1 MTARLFTHYGQ
12 PLALDPR
19 AFGIVMMEPP
29 KPPEARVVDGVAL
42 VEVQGPLM
50 HHPDPCAD
58 SYDAIKTRVLGVL
71 AERPRAV
78 VLAIDS
84 PGGLVSGCFDTADE
98 IRAACDAARVPLIAY
113 VDGQA
118 TSAAYALACVASKVY
133 VPPTGIVGSIGVLDA
148 IVDGTVQDRAM
159 GLGFTLIASGARKTD
174 GNVHAQTTDA
184 AIAAAQ
190 VRVDG
195 LAALFFDHVSRRRSI
210 AVDKVATMQAG
221 LVHGAQAVLA
231 GLADQVATL
240 DQVLA
245 LVREGAEVT
254 NAATAASQQESPV
267 DEHETAYRASL
278 KAIVDD
284 EKAEA
289 KAKAKAAA
297 ILAAMDGEPDGDE
310 PPAKEP
316 DGDEEPAAAAAPAA
330 AAQAPAAPAASAL
343 AARVDRIERT
353 AIMATRPDLS
363 EAQRTALAKI
373 PVESLE
379 AALSAIP
386 RATAHK
392 PAAAAMV
399 TGTRGAD
406 MGGADTARQPT
417 AQASAMQIRMGL
429 VKHEASVRSD
439 GNVLIL
445 GEMVPAGKP
454 VA

>member
-1 MTARLFTHYGQ
+1 MTRLFTHYGQ

-19 AFGIVMMEPP
+19 AFGLVMMEPP
-29 KPPEARVVDGVAL
+29 KPPEARVIDGVAL

-58 SYDAIKTRVLGVL
+58 SYDAIKSRVLGVL
-71 AERPRAV
+71 AERPSAL
-78 VLAIDS
+78 VLSIDS
-84 PGGLVSGCFDTADE
+84 PGGLVSGCFDTSDE
-98 IRAACDAARVPLIAY
+98 IRAACDAAGVPLIAY

-174 GNVHAQTTDA
+174 GNVHAQTSDA

-190 VRVDG
+190 ARVDG
-195 LAALFFDHVSRRRSI
+195 LAALFFDHVSRRRGLP
-210 AVDKVATMQAG
+210 VDKVASMQAG

-297 ILAAMDGEPDGDE
+297 ILAAMDCEPDDDE

-316 DGDEEPAAAAAPAA
+316 DGDDEPAAAAAPAA

-379 AALSAIP
+379 VALSAIP
-386 RATAHK
+386 RAVVPK
-392 PAAAAMV
+392 PAAEI
-399 TGTRGAD
+399 GPR
-406 MGGADTARQPT
+406 
-417 AQASAMQIRMGL
+417 
-429 VKHEASVRSD
+429 K
-439 GNVLIL
+439 
-445 GEMVPAGKP
+445 
-454 VA
+454 

>member
-148 IVDGTVQDRAM
+148 LVDGTLQDRAM

-174 GNVHAQTTDA
+174 GNVHAATTDA
-184 AIAAAQ
+184 AIVAAQ
-190 VRVDG
+190 TRVDA
-195 LAALFFDHVSRRRSI
+195 LAAIFFDHVSRRRGVS
-210 AVDKVATMQAG
+210 VDKVAAMQAG
-221 LVHGAQAVLA
+221 LVHGAQAVLS

-267 DEHETAYRASL
+267 DENEKAYRASL
-278 KAIVDD
+278 QAIVDD

-316 DGDEEPAAAAAPAA
+316 DGDDEPAAVAAPAP
-330 AAQAPAAPAASAL
+330 AAQTPAAPAASAL

-379 AALSAIP
+379 VALSAIP
-386 RATAHK
+386 RAVVPK
-392 PAAAAMV
+392 PAAVATV

-406 MGGADTARQPT
+406 VGGADAARQPAT
-417 AQASAMQIRMGL
+417 QASAMQIRMGL

>member
-19 AFGIVMMEPP
+19 AFGLVMMEPP
-29 KPPEARVVDGVAL
+29 KPPEARVIDGVAL

-148 IVDGTVQDRAM
+148 LIDGTLQDRAM

-174 GNVHAQTTDA
+174 GNVHAATTDA
-184 AIAAAQ
+184 AIVAAQ
-190 VRVDG
+190 TRVDA
-195 LAALFFDHVSRRRSI
+195 LAAIFFDHVSRRRGVS
-210 AVDKVATMQAG
+210 VDKVAAMQAG
-221 LVHGAQAVLA
+221 LVHGAQAVLS

-363 EAQRTALAKI
+363 EAQRTALAKL

-379 AALSAIP
+379 VALSAIP
-386 RATAHK
+386 RAVVPK
-392 PAAAAMV
+392 PAAVATV

-406 MGGADTARQPT
+406 VGGADAARQPAT
-417 AQASAMQIRMGL
+417 QASAMQIRMGL

>member
-1 MTARLFTHYGQ
+1 MTRLFTHYGQ

-19 AFGIVMMEPP
+19 AFGLVMMEPP
-29 KPPEARVVDGVAL
+29 KPPEARVIDGVAL

-58 SYDAIKTRVLGVL
+58 SYDAIKSRVLGVL
-71 AERPRAV
+71 AERPSAL
-78 VLAIDS
+78 VLSIDS
-84 PGGLVSGCFDTADE
+84 PGGLVSGCFDTSDE
-98 IRAACDAARVPLIAY
+98 IRAACDAAGVPLIAY

-195 LAALFFDHVSRRRSI
+195 LAAIFFDHVSRRRGVS
-210 AVDKVATMQAG
+210 VDKVATMQAG

-379 AALSAIP
+379 VALSAIP
-386 RATAHK
+386 RAVVPK
-392 PAAAAMV
+392 PAAVATV

-406 MGGADTARQPT
+406 VGGADAARQPAT
-417 AQASAMQIRMGL
+417 QASAMQIRMGL

-439 GNVLIL
+439 GNVLLL